1 MNQPGHISRAG
12 DNLVV
17 VEETAAAQI
26 ARVSRQFPADSNVA
40 FACFQAAKCKVDT
53 QSIWLTD
60 WNTTTN
66 GFVLLL
72 YLYLYIEQILSK
84 PPQAT

>member
-17 VEETAAAQI
+17 IEETAAAQI

-40 FACFQAAKCKVDT
+40 FACFQAAK
-53 QSIWLTD
+53 
-60 WNTTTN
+60 
-66 GFVLLL
+66 
-72 YLYLYIEQILSK
+72 
-84 PPQAT
+84 